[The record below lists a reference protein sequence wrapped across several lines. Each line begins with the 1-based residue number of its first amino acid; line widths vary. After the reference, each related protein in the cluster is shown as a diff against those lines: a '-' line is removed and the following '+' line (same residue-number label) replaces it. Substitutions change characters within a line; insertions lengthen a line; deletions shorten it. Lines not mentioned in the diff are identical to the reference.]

1 MLMVKPSLKP
11 NHTMVTVKWLGKL
24 WADVPTD
31 GKSVATKYNFVK
43 EKMPLWNYI
52 CMDGTM
58 IKIILAVAWSVI
70 LVLLTYLTIAVVSL
84 NGHLHILIGIAVPVA
99 MLGFITICERPLDK

>member
-1 MLMVKPSLKP
+1 
-11 NHTMVTVKWLGKL
+11 
-24 WADVPTD
+24 
-31 GKSVATKYNFVK
+31 
-43 EKMPLWNYI
+43 
-52 CMDGTM
+52 M
-58 IKIILAVAWSVI
+58 IKTEFYLVVASCIGVI

>member
-1 MLMVKPSLKP
+1 
-11 NHTMVTVKWLGKL
+11 
-24 WADVPTD
+24 
-31 GKSVATKYNFVK
+31 
-43 EKMPLWNYI
+43 
-52 CMDGTM
+52 M

>member
-1 MLMVKPSLKP
+1 MEG
-11 NHTMVTVKWLGKL
+11 H
-24 WADVPTD
+24 
-31 GKSVATKYNFVK
+31 
-43 EKMPLWNYI
+43 I
-52 CMDGTM
+52 M

>member
-1 MLMVKPSLKP
+1 MEGRIMK
-11 NHTMVTVKWLGKL
+11 
-24 WADVPTD
+24 
-31 GKSVATKYNFVK
+31 F
-43 EKMPLWNYI
+43 
-52 CMDGTM
+52 
-58 IKIILAVAWSVI
+58 ILAIAWIVI